1 MYMHNHRVHKAW
13 ARQRL
18 YFFIHIPTGIYRCFV
33 FLTEVQVCETLKS
46 QSTKRQDK
54 RLFYILCMHPSHP
67 ASAGAATAAGK
78 DTAAK
83 VRQIF
88 GKVNV
93 FPRFVRKILHTGRR
107 AFPSIRHGLI
117 SFLTIHT
124 FPDAHINFLVC
135 PSILSHVLTE
145 VINYAVVYTNCAV
158 VCINRAVVF
167 TNRVAVY
174 SLCADARE
182 FLPASWNVGKGRCGS
197 LPPHLLPKFQASLIA
212 LPSTFTIF
220 APD

>member
-1 MYMHNHRVHKAW
+1 
-13 ARQRL
+13 
-18 YFFIHIPTGIYRCFV
+18 
-33 FLTEVQVCETLKS
+33 
-46 QSTKRQDK
+46 
-54 RLFYILCMHPSHP
+54 MHPSHP
-67 ASAGAATAAGK
+67 ASAGAATAAGE

-93 FPRFVRKILHTGRR
+93 FPRFMRKILHTGRR
-107 AFPSIRHGLI
+107 AFTLLRHWLI
-117 SFLTIHT
+117 SFLPIHT

-145 VINYAVVYTNCAV
+145 VINYAVVYINCTV
-158 VCINRAVVF
+158 VRINRAVVF
-167 TNRVAVY
+167 TNRVAVC
-174 SLCADARE
+174 SLYADARKY
-182 FLPASWNVGKGRCGS
+182 LPAFWDVWKGKCGS
-197 LPPHLLPKFQASLIA
+197 LPPHLLPRESELSHLHIIIAHLSLFLDKTGCVSTKQFQASLIA